1 MCNFL
6 DYKGSI
12 RIDGIEIK
20 DMSTKNLA
28 KKITIL
34 PQKVNL
40 YFDYKVYDFVRF
52 GRYCHKKWGIIRED
66 NEDFIIDILKKLDI
80 YSLKDNYMSKLSGG
94 ECQRVFIA
102 RVFVQNSDI
111 ILFDEM
117 NNNLDIG
124 SQIYIVKNIND
135 WFKDK
140 ILISVFHDLN
150 LVKNLNSNVMV
161 IKDSRVY
168 RYGGVDEILTGGILK
183 NIYGIDV
190 REFMID
196 SLKKWVG
203 YK

>member
-1 MCNFL
+1 MT
-6 DYKGSI
+6 
-12 RIDGIEIK
+12 
-20 DMSTKNLA
+20 TKNLA

-40 YFDYKVYDFVRF
+40 YFDYKVYDFVKF
-52 GRYCHKKWGIIRED
+52 GRYSYEKWGEIRKD
-66 NEDFIIDILKKLDI
+66 NEDFIINILEKLDI
-80 YSLKDNYMSKLSGG
+80 YNLKDNYMSELSGG

-102 RVFVQNSDI
+102 RVFVQDSDI

-117 NNNLDIG
+117 NNNLDIN

-135 WFKDK
+135 WFRDK

-150 LVKNLNSNVMV
+150 FVRNLNSNVMV

-168 RYGGVDEILTGGILK
+168 KYGSVNEILTGEVLK
-183 NIYGIDV
+183 NIYGVDV
-190 REFMID
+190 REFMIN
-196 SLKKWVG
+196 SLEKWLS